1 MLDKEFYIKNGLI
14 YGVVNMVYLMITY
27 VMGVDTMI
35 SYWNSG
41 ASILIGLGMMVYMGI
56 QVRNANG
63 GFMTLGEGFKSI
75 LVIYALGAF
84 LYLLFNFVLGQV
96 IDPEL
101 PGKLAEATINKT
113 IAMMENFDLPEDQL
127 DTIYDEMETKVQ
139 DQMASMYTITGF
151 IQTYLMTVAFGAI
164 GALIGAAIT
173 KKANPNPFEEEAI

>member
-27 VMGVDTMI
+27 VLGVDVMI

-56 QVRNANG
+56 QVRNAQG
-63 GFMTLGEGFKSI
+63 GFMTLGEGFKSV

-101 PGKLAEATINKT
+101 PGKLAEATLEKT
-113 IAMMENFDLPEDQL
+113 IGMMENFDLPEDQI
-127 DTIYDEMETKVQ
+127 DTMYDEMETKIK
-139 DQMASMYTITGF
+139 DQMEGMYTLSGF
-151 IQTYLMTVAFGAI
+151 LQTYLMTIAFGAI
-164 GALIGAAIT
+164 GAVIGAAIT
-173 KKANPNPFEEEAI
+173 KKENPNPFEEEAI